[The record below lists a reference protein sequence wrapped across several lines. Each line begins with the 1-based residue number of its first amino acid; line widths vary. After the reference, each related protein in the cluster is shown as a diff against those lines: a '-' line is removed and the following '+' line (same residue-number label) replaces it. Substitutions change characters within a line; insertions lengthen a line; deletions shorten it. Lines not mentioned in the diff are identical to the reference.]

1 MEGAEGRGSR
11 LLLLRSSQENQ
22 QIGRNRHNATPYQDP
37 VFSQEASQCQGQS
50 WARWQRGGPSASIA
64 LEVASVQLAS
74 LLKVAHVSDPRGLG
88 SVPSPS
94 PVGFPPPGG
103 FWEEASL
110 RLGCRKGARK
120 GGAGG
125 REGGARLCYRYPH
138 RWGAECKSA
147 SVLYKLLPQAAAIEH
162 LLTHLN
168 IDPKEIPTFLSFFF
182 F

>member
-1 MEGAEGRGSR
+1 MPPLTRTQFSLRRPVNARVEAGPGGKEGAPLP
-11 LLLLRSSQENQ
+11 LLLWKWRACRWRLSS
-22 QIGRNRHNATPYQDP
+22 
-37 VFSQEASQCQGQS
+37 
-50 WARWQRGGPSASIA
+50 RW
-64 LEVASVQLAS
+64 LN
-74 LLKVAHVSDPRGLG
+74 VSDPRGLG

-94 PVGFPPPGG
+94 PGGFPPPGG
-103 FWEEASL
+103 FWEEGSL
-110 RLGCRKGARK
+110 RLGCRKGAGE

-147 SVLYKLLPQAAAIEH
+147 SVLYKLLPRAAAIEH